1 MSRNLNGM
9 DVDRGRMGKEK
20 RSSLSGH
27 QEDDGSSIED
37 LLNSISILSF
47 KCIVNCVFES
57 VECVQICK
65 CIYLRVNFSVLYFAD
80 LCEAVDD

>member
-1 MSRNLNGM
+1 MTALRCWRKKMSRNLNGM

-47 KCIVNCVFES
+47 KCIVNCVF
-57 VECVQICK
+57 VVCWMCT
-65 CIYLRVNFSVLYFAD
+65 NM
-80 LCEAVDD
+80 